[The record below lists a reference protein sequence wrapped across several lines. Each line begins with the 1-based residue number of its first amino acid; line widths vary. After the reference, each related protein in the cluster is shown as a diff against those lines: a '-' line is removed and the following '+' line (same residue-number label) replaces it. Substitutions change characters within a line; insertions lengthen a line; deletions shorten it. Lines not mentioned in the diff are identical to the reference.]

1 MSKNKTE
8 INRTT
13 TIEKIK
19 NKLESLGISQE
30 KGSIIYSGNETLRK
44 GRFYF
49 MGINPG
55 GHSDEYSSKF
65 PDTIKNQLLRKNTNE
80 NFNEYLDGKW
90 QNKNTKA
97 TLPGKSL
104 LQKRIQYLFK
114 EIDVNI
120 RDVFSTNLV
129 FIRSST
135 TNKFPYKWNEEVE
148 KCWKIHEILLSI
160 VNPEIIITFGLE
172 PYEFIKDKMILEQED
187 FHAVK
192 SKKSIKYFTHL
203 SGYLYDKKIR
213 IISIPHLSRF
223 KIDAKGKSHNDLYDV
238 RAALSW
244 LKEKVNN

>member
-1 MSKNKTE
+1 
-8 INRTT
+8 
-13 TIEKIK
+13 
-19 NKLESLGISQE
+19 
-30 KGSIIYSGNETLRK
+30 
-44 GRFYF
+44 

-55 GHSDEYSSKF
+55 GHSDEDSVKIQ
-65 PDTIKNQLLRKNTNE
+65 DTIKNQLLRENT

-90 QNKNTKA
+90 KNKNRIS
-97 TLPGKSL
+97 LPGKSL

-135 TNKFPYKWNEEVE
+135 TNKFPYKWNEEVK

-223 KIDAKGKSHNDLYDV
+223 KIDAKGKNNNDLYDA
-238 RAALSW
+238 REGLSW
-244 LKEKVNN
+244 IKDKINN